1 MRRFFGKYRGKVASN
16 VDPLFLGR
24 LQVTVPSI
32 LGSGRL
38 SWAMPSVPYAG
49 NKAGFYAM
57 PNTGTNIWVEF
68 EGGDPDYP
76 IWTGCF
82 WGKGELPVLPPAAPT
97 TKVFKTDTMTLT
109 IEDAP
114 GKGGLTVEVSPPAVQ
129 VPIKLVLDSQG
140 ISITCDPAALKLTP
154 QGVEIKLEPASVKLA
169 PSGLE
174 LAVSPAAVKL
184 APASLDLEH
193 GGASIKLANA
203 NVTVN
208 NGALEVT

>member
-1 MRRFFGKYRGKVASN
+1 MRQFFGKYRGKVASN
-16 VDPLFLGR
+16 VDPLYLGR
-24 LQVTVPSI
+24 LQVAVPSV

-49 NKAGFYAM
+49 KKTGFYAM
-57 PNTGTNIWVEF
+57 PNVGTNIWVEF

-82 WGKGELPVLPPAAPT
+82 WAKGELPVAPPGPPS
-97 TKVFKTDTMTLT
+97 TKVFKTDSMTLT
-109 IEDAP
+109 FEDTP
-114 GKGGLTVEVSPPAVQ
+114 GKGGLTVEILPPAVQ
-129 VPIKLVLDSQG
+129 VPIKLVLDSKG
-140 ISITCDPAALKLTP
+140 ISITCNPASLKLAP
-154 QGVEIKLEPASVKLA
+154 QGVEIELQPASVKLA

-174 LAVSPAAVKL
+174 LTIPPAAIKL
-184 APASLDLEH
+184 SQASLDLEH
-193 GGASIKLANA
+193 AGASVKLANV